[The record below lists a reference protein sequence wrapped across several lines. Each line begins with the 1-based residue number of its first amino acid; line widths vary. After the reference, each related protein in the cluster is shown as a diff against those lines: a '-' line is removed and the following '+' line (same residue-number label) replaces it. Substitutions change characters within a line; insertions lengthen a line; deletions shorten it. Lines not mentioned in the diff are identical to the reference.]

1 MHAYI
6 KLFTEDDA
14 QGIEASQGEA
24 KRCVIL
30 AIRAVDVIN
39 FAELVDLPAIKSLQ
53 AKNADLIKLL
63 NLLSQSSAQ
72 DFAGQLG
79 SLKKLI
85 DAEGLTEKELI
96 TKKSYVQICTLD
108 TNTSNFK
115 YEELSQL
122 LNIAQDDVEMWAIEA
137 IQNRIIDAK
146 IDQLNEVIVIKSHM
160 LRELK
165 EQEWRSIQTKIQSW
179 KERFQRV

>member
-1 MHAYI
+1 MALERLILLCRANDCTDIIIERARQILDISKDWTLTDAERKSLYKSIATTLDSLDDSTNAFKIMHAYI

-14 QGIEASQGEA
+14 QGIEASQAEA

-115 YEELSQL
+115 YEELS
-122 LNIAQDDVEMWAIEA
+122 
-137 IQNRIIDAK
+137 
-146 IDQLNEVIVIKSHM
+146 
-160 LRELK
+160 
-165 EQEWRSIQTKIQSW
+165 
-179 KERFQRV
+179 